1 MSPSSTSS
9 RRSTASRDPRWLTK
23 ATPAEVRRG
32 DGEAVCDFIELLRV
46 TKDTVGSHAGE
57 RLVLRDWQRRLIGQM
72 FARRKDGHR
81 RFRSALVGIARK
93 NGKSALLSG
102 IALYGLLLEGDGAE
116 VYSVAGDRDQARIV
130 FEQAKRMLELDDDF
144 SDLVRIYRDAIEVPS
159 TGSVYRVLSSES
171 RLAEGLSPTLVCF
184 DELHVQPNDD
194 LWNVM
199 SLGSGARVDPLVVA
213 ITTAGSRTYSNGQDS
228 ICYRLYQ
235 HGKRVVAGEE
245 DDPSFFFAWWEP
257 SAGETADHAD
267 RAVLA
272 EANPGLGDLV
282 SVEDLETS
290 RLRVSEAE
298 YRTKRTNV
306 FVVAQESA
314 LPHGAWSAVVDSD
327 RVVPDGSEIVLGF
340 DGSWSGDST
349 GLVGCTLDGH
359 LFVVD
364 AWERLDDPHWRVPIA
379 DVEARIVD
387 ACRRWRVRE
396 VACDPYR
403 WQRSMQALEDQGIPI
418 VEWPTNSVARIVPAW
433 QKFYDAVL
441 DGRLS
446 HSGDVRLARHLEN
459 MRIKRDARGGR
470 PVKDAKDSRRKIDLG
485 ICAVIAFDRALSRH
499 ESNELVP
506 MVGWL

>member
-1 MSPSSTSS
+1 MSRSSMSSKRNTTS
-9 RRSTASRDPRWLTK
+9 DPRWLTR
-23 ATPAEVRRG
+23 ATAAEIKRG
-32 DGEAVCDFIELLRV
+32 DGLAVCDFLELLRV
-46 TKDTVGSHAGE
+46 TKDTVGARAGD
-57 RLVLRDWQRRLIGQM
+57 RLVLRDWQRRLLGQL
-72 FARRKDGHR
+72 FARRSDGR
-81 RFRSALVGIARK
+81 LKYRSALVGIARK

-102 IALYGLLLEGDGAE
+102 IALYGLLLEGAGAE

-130 FEQAKRMLELDDDF
+130 FEQAKRMLEADEDF
-144 SDLVRIYRDAIEVPS
+144 TELVRIYRDVIEVPS

-235 HGKRVVAGEE
+235 HGKRVVSGEE
-245 DDPSFFFAWWEP
+245 VDPSFFFAWWEP
-257 SAGETADHAD
+257 EAGESADHTD

-272 EANPGLGDLV
+272 QANPGIGDLV
-282 SVEDLETS
+282 SIEDLETS
-290 RLRVSEAE
+290 RMRVSENE
-298 YRTKRTNV
+298 FRTKRTNV

-314 LPHGAWSAVVDSD
+314 LPHGVWDSLADRD
-327 RVVPDGSEIVLGF
+327 RVVPDGTEIVIGF

-349 GLVGCTLDGH
+349 GLVGCTDDGF

-379 DVEARIVD
+379 DVEASILS
-387 ACRRWRVRE
+387 ACRRWSVRE

-403 WQRSMQALEDQGIPI
+403 WQRTMQALEDEGVPI
-418 VEWPTNSVARIVPAW
+418 VEWPTNAVARIIPAW
-433 QKFYDAVL
+433 QKFYDAVM
-441 DGRLS
+441 DGTVS
-446 HSGDVRLARHLEN
+446 HDGDPRLARHVEN

-470 PVKDAKDSRRKIDLG
+470 PVKEARESSRKIDLG
-485 ICAVIAFDRALSRH
+485 ICAVLAFDRATVRSVDD
-499 ESNELVP
+499 ELMP
-506 MVGWL
+506 MMGWS